1 MNDPERLKEAVKGK
15 KIILLGLKG
24 SGKGNRAREL
34 KALGLVHIGLGNIF
48 RDIVK
53 KDPTSELSTKI
64 TETTRKGELLPDEI
78 VFPKVRERLNQE
90 DCQKHGFVLEGYPR
104 TKIQA
109 ELLLSEISLDLV
121 ILLDV
126 PKAFLVDGIVR
137 FNRQSCPDCGA
148 IYSDFDPPEK
158 EGICDRCGHN
168 LLTRRSDNLDVIK
181 ARLSSDEVQLTSF
194 LPLLKKRGLVEILP
208 ITVSDDVKIDKKYLK
223 TLGEK
228 IYWVQTD
235 DGRKARMLNYDGM
248 RTRLYDLLEKR
259 FL

>member
-1 MNDPERLKEAVKGK
+1 MNDLERLREAVTGK

-34 KALGLVHIGLGNIF
+34 KALGLVHIGLGNII
-48 RDIVK
+48 RDMVK
-53 KDPTSELSTKI
+53 KDPASELSSKI
-64 TETTRKGELLPDEI
+64 SETTRKGELLPDEI
-78 VFPKVRERLNQE
+78 VFPIVRERLNQR
-90 DCQKHGFVLEGYPR
+90 DCQKQGFVLEGYPR
-104 TKIQA
+104 TKLQA
-109 ELLLSEISLDLV
+109 KMLLSEISLDLV

-137 FNRQSCPDCGA
+137 FNRQSCPECGA
-148 IYSDFDPPEK
+148 IYSDFDPSKK
-158 EGICDRCGHN
+158 EEICDVCSHN
-168 LLTRRSDNLDVIK
+168 LLRRPSDIPDVIE
-181 ARLSSDEVQLTSF
+181 ARLNSDEAQLKSF
-194 LPLLKKRGLVEILP
+194 LPLFKKRGLLEVLP
-208 ITVSDDVKIDKKYLK
+208 ITVSNDVEIDKKCLK
-223 TLGEK
+223 TLREK